1 MVGLNRSSWLS
12 LPMRIDGKLGFV
24 RLYLL
29 VFDKRFLG
37 YKLSS
42 K

>member
-1 MVGLNRSSWLS
+1 MVGLNRSSWL
-12 LPMRIDGKLGFV
+12 LLQMRMDGKLGFV

-29 VFDKRFLG
+29 VFDKCFLG